1 MLLLFVLLFL
11 CNIFL
16 FRSFEQTCFYPGI
29 VDYREDTR
37 SLNRIL
43 AYSRRRG
50 AGIVDVKVSTGMR
63 KGSVK
68 AGVVYLTV

>member
-1 MLLLFVLLFL
+1 VVYSYFVV
-11 CNIFL
+11 
-16 FRSFEQTCFYPGI
+16 FEEACFYPGI

-50 AGIVDVKVSTGMR
+50 AGIVDVKVSMGMR
-63 KGSVK
+63 EGSVK